1 MKKNQQLDKLR
12 QPVPFDRN
20 TNDPG
25 NHIRVI
31 GSGEIGGK
39 AQGLVFLDG
48 VLTAQELT
56 KDYPKISLVVPP
68 LTILRTDVFD
78 AFLSKNDLFRYRD
91 GEFTD
96 SQIAHAFQQAELP
109 FSVLGDLQALVN
121 QVHIPLAVRS
131 SSLLED
137 ATFEPFA
144 GIYATKMIPNHQFD
158 PGQRFRK
165 LSEAI
170 KFVFA
175 STFFNSA
182 KSYRDATG
190 HDHSEEKMAII
201 IQEVHGIRHHVRFY
215 PELSGVARS
224 YNFYPVGRSKPEDGV
239 VSLALGLGKTIVDG
253 GISWSYS
260 PAHPRIGPPYGSIQ
274 ELLKLSQNMFWAINM
289 GTPLIYDP
297 VKETEYLVHENLATA
312 ERDGTLQELCSTY
325 DSQADRLLPGLSHSG
340 PRALT
345 FAPLLQLRKYPLNE
359 IIHSL
364 LEICQQQ
371 LNTPVEIEFAMT
383 FSPPRL
389 GLVQVRPMVVSAAEV
404 QLSEDDLLH
413 EGSLAASENALG
425 NGELSEID
433 DIVYVMPDEFDLSKT
448 RTIAHELESINR
460 NLLTEGRPYLL
471 IVFGRIGSSDPWLGI
486 PVDWGQIS
494 GSKVIIE
501 TYQDDFSA
509 DMSQGSHFF
518 QNLTSLGV
526 LYLAVPKSSRFTIDW
541 DWLQRQP
548 EIQKTDFVRH
558 IRLTEPLSIRVD
570 GRTSRGVI
578 YKPGSANE

>member
-1 MKKNQQLDKLR
+1 MTKNQRLDKLH
-12 QPVPFDRN
+12 QPVPFNRN
-20 TNDPG
+20 SNDPG

-48 VLTAQELT
+48 LLTAGELT
-56 KDYPKISLVVPP
+56 KDYSNISLVVPP

-91 GEFTD
+91 EEFTD

-109 FSVLGDLQALVN
+109 FSILGDLQALVN
-121 QVHIPLAVRS
+121 QARIPLAIRS

-137 ATFEPFA
+137 AAFEPFA
-144 GIYATKMIPNHQFD
+144 GIYTTKMIPNHQFD
-158 PGQRFRK
+158 PGQRFQK

-170 KFVFA
+170 KFVYA

-201 IQEVHGIRHHVRFY
+201 IQEVHGTRHHVRFY

-260 PAHPRIGPPYGSIQ
+260 PTHPRIGPPYGSVQ
-274 ELLKLSQNMFWAINM
+274 ELLKLSQNKFWAINM

-297 VKETEYLVHENLATA
+297 VKETEYLVHEDLATA

-325 DSQADRLLPGLSHSG
+325 DPQSDRLLPGLSHSG

-345 FAPLLQLRKYPLNE
+345 FAPLLQLKKYPLNE
-359 IIHSL
+359 IVHSL

-371 LNTPVEIEFAMT
+371 LNAPVEIEFAMT

-404 QLSEDDLLH
+404 QLSKDDLLH
-413 EGSLAASENALG
+413 KGTLAASENALG
-425 NGELSEID
+425 NGELSDIN
-433 DIVYVMPDEFDLSKT
+433 DIVYVIPDEFDLSKT
-448 RTIAHELESINR
+448 RTIAHELERVNR
-460 NLLTEGRPYLL
+460 NLLAESRPYLL

-494 GSKVIIE
+494 GTKVIIE

-526 LYLAVPKSSRFTIDW
+526 LYLALPKSSQYTIDW
-541 DWLQRQP
+541 DWLKRQP
-548 EIQKTDFVRH
+548 ESQRTDFVRH
-558 IRLTEPLSIRVD
+558 IRLAEPLSIQVD

-578 YKPGSANE
+578 IKPGSAND